1 MKFVLFICL
10 VFWWCMT
17 LFGMIRSQI
26 KYARNDLGEDDPVVD
41 DPVVIEA
48 TDLLGPRGTRILY
61 TIAFF
66 ISILIDNILL
76 IIALALSKYANNPD
90 VFHHYLATLLM
101 LNIVFDLAASPA
113 ILKLIKDHKAS
124 TKSRIANGLMDLIT
138 IIFGTITIFIGFN

>member
-10 VFWWCMT
+10 VFWWCIT

-26 KYARNDLGEDDPVVD
+26 KYAHNDLGED

-66 ISILIDNILL
+66 LSILMDNILL

-90 VFHHYLATLLM
+90 VFHHYLVTLLM

-113 ILKLIKDHKAS
+113 ILKLIKDHKLS
-124 TKSRIANGLMDLIT
+124 MKSRIANGLMDLI
-138 IIFGTITIFIGFN
+138 ILVFGAITIFVGW

>member
-26 KYARNDLGEDDPVVD
+26 KYARNDLGEDDPVV
-41 DPVVIEA
+41 IEA
-48 TDLLGPRGTRILY
+48 TDLLGPRGTRLLY

-66 ISILIDNILL
+66 ISILTDNILL

-90 VFHHYLATLLM
+90 IFHHYLVTLLM

-124 TKSRIANGLMDLIT
+124 MKSIIANGLMDLI
-138 IIFGTITIFIGFN
+138 ILVFGAITIFVGW

>member
-90 VFHHYLATLLM
+90 VFHHYLLTLLM
-101 LNIVFDLAASPA
+101 LNIILDLTALPA
-113 ILKLIKDHKAS
+113 ILNLIKNHKAS
-124 TKSRIANGLMDLIT
+124 MKSRIASGLMDLI
-138 IIFGTITIFIGFN
+138 ILVFGAITICVGW

>member
-10 VFWWCMT
+10 VFWWCIT

-26 KYARNDLGEDDPVVD
+26 KYAQNDLGED

-48 TDLLGPRGTRILY
+48 TDLLGPRGTRLLY
-61 TIAFF
+61 TFAFF

-90 VFHHYLATLLM
+90 IFHHYLVTLLM
-101 LNIVFDLAASPA
+101 LNIVFDLVASPA
-113 ILKLIKDHKAS
+113 ILKLIKDHKFS
-124 TKSRIANGLMDLIT
+124 MKSRIANGLMDLI
-138 IIFGTITIFIGFN
+138 ILVFGAITIFIGW